1 MKPFNHE
8 TALIDM
14 LMSQLEFQRQLLN
27 KRNITAPDDVK
38 ITTTKKLEVACYH
51 ATCTNVELA
60 EFVEQLKEDKHVITQ
75 DVLLEL
81 TDAFTFLLN
90 QLLYINILPTKT
102 LDYYREAAKERFEQK
117 SAFSYTE
124 LTGLL
129 NLAIGALYHKT
140 RYKTWK
146 IYSELDYN
154 FYKLIPLVDEV
165 LTVFMMFYVKADI
178 SSEKIYKLFYQKHA
192 INIDRQKI
200 GGKYETI

>member
-124 LTGLL
+124 LTGLF
-129 NLAIGALYHKT
+129 NLAIGELYHKT

>member
-8 TALIDM
+8 TAFIDM
-14 LMSQLEFQRQLLN
+14 MMSQLEFQRQLLN
-27 KRNITAPDDVK
+27 KRNLTAPDDVK
-38 ITTTKKLEVACYH
+38 ITATQKLEVACYH

-60 EFVEQLKEDKHVITQ
+60 EFVEQLKEDKHLITQ

-102 LDYYREAAKERFEQK
+102 LDYYCEAAKERFEQNR
-117 SAFSYTE
+117 AVSYTE
-124 LTGLL
+124 LTGLF
-129 NLAIGALYHKT
+129 NLAIGELYHKT

-146 IYSELDYN
+146 IYSELDYK

-165 LTVFMMFYVKADI
+165 LIVFMLFYVKADI
-178 SSEKIYKLFYQKHA
+178 PSEKIYNLFYQKHA

>member
-27 KRNITAPDDVK
+27 KRNLTAPDDVK
-38 ITTTKKLEVACYH
+38 ITATKKLEEACYH

-60 EFVEQLKEDKHVITQ
+60 EFIEQLKEDKHVITQ

-102 LDYYREAAKERFEQK
+102 LDYYREAAKERFGQR
-117 SAFSYTE
+117 SFSYTE
-124 LTGLL
+124 LTGLF

-146 IYSELDYN
+146 TYSELDDNIYE
-154 FYKLIPLVDEV
+154 LIPLVDEV
-165 LTVFMMFYVKADI
+165 LTVFMMFYVKANI
-178 SSEKIYKLFYQKHA
+178 SSEQIYNLFYQKHA

-200 GGKYETI
+200 GGKYETV

>member
-27 KRNITAPDDVK
+27 KRNLTAPDDVK
-38 ITTTKKLEVACYH
+38 ITATKKLEEACYH

-60 EFVEQLKEDKHVITQ
+60 EFIEQLKEDKHVITQ

-102 LDYYREAAKERFEQK
+102 LDYYREAAKERFGQR
-117 SAFSYTE
+117 SFSYTE
-124 LTGLL
+124 LTGLF

-146 IYSELDYN
+146 TYSELDDNIYE
-154 FYKLIPLVDEV
+154 LIPLVDEV
-165 LTVFMMFYVKADI
+165 LTVFMMFYVKANI
-178 SSEKIYKLFYQKHA
+178 SSDQIYNLFYQKHA

-200 GGKYETI
+200 GGKYETV

>member
-27 KRNITAPDDVK
+27 KRNLTAPDDVK
-38 ITTTKKLEVACYH
+38 ITATKKLEEACYH

-60 EFVEQLKEDKHVITQ
+60 EFVEQLKEDKHAITQ
-75 DVLLEL
+75 EVLLEL

-102 LDYYREAAKERFEQK
+102 LDYYREAAKERFEK
-117 SAFSYTE
+117 IAFSYTE
-124 LTGLL
+124 LTGLF

-146 IYSELDYN
+146 TYSELDDNIYE
-154 FYKLIPLVDEV
+154 LIPLVDEV

-178 SSEKIYKLFYQKHA
+178 SSEQIYNLFYQKHA

-200 GGKYETI
+200 GGKYETV

>member
-1 MKPFNHE
+1 MKPFNNE

-27 KRNITAPDDVK
+27 KRNLTAPDDVK

-102 LDYYREAAKERFEQK
+102 LDYYREVAKERFEQMR
-117 SAFSYTE
+117 AFSYTE
-124 LTGLL
+124 LTGLF
-129 NLAIGALYHKT
+129 NLAIGELYHKT

>member
-8 TALIDM
+8 TAFIDM

-102 LDYYREAAKERFEQK
+102 LDYYREAAKARFKHK
-117 SAFSYTE
+117 SEFSYIE
-124 LTGLL
+124 LTGLF
-129 NLAIGALYHKT
+129 NLAIGELYHKT

-165 LTVFMMFYVKADI
+165 LTIFMMFYVKADI
-178 SSEKIYKLFYQKHA
+178 SSEKIYTLFYQKHA

>member
-102 LDYYREAAKERFEQK
+102 LDYYCEAAKERFEQK

-124 LTGLL
+124 LTGMF

>member
-27 KRNITAPDDVK
+27 KRNLTAPDDVK
-38 ITTTKKLEVACYH
+38 ITATKKLEEACYH

-60 EFVEQLKEDKHVITQ
+60 EFIEQLKEDKHEITQ

-102 LDYYREAAKERFEQK
+102 LDYYREAAKERFGQR
-117 SAFSYTE
+117 SFSYTE
-124 LTGLL
+124 LTGLF

-146 IYSELDYN
+146 TYSELDDNIYE
-154 FYKLIPLVDEV
+154 LIPLVDDV
-165 LTVFMMFYVKADI
+165 LIVFMMFYVKANI
-178 SSEKIYKLFYQKHA
+178 SSDQIYNLFYQKHA

-200 GGKYETI
+200 GGKYETV

>member
-124 LTGLL
+124 LTGLF
-129 NLAIGALYHKT
+129 NLAIGELYHKT

-178 SSEKIYKLFYQKHA
+178 SSEKIYNLFYQKHA

>member
-1 MKPFNHE
+1 MKTFNHE

-27 KRNITAPDDVK
+27 KRRITAPDDVK

-117 SAFSYTE
+117 RAFS
-124 LTGLL
+124 
-129 NLAIGALYHKT
+129 
-140 RYKTWK
+140 
-146 IYSELDYN
+146 
-154 FYKLIPLVDEV
+154 
-165 LTVFMMFYVKADI
+165 
-178 SSEKIYKLFYQKHA
+178 
-192 INIDRQKI
+192 
-200 GGKYETI
+200 

>member
-1 MKPFNHE
+1 MKHFNHE

-27 KRNITAPDDVK
+27 KRRITAPDDVK

-117 SAFSYTE
+117 CAFSYTE
-124 LTGLL
+124 LTGMF

-178 SSEKIYKLFYQKHA
+178 SSEKIYELFYQKHA

>member
-1 MKPFNHE
+1 MKTFNHE

-27 KRNITAPDDVK
+27 KRRITAPDDVK

-102 LDYYREAAKERFEQK
+102 LDYYRESAKERFEQK
-117 SAFSYTE
+117 RAVSYTE
-124 LTGLL
+124 LTGMF

-178 SSEKIYKLFYQKHA
+178 SSEKIYNLFYQKHA

>member
-27 KRNITAPDDVK
+27 KRNLTAPDDVK

-117 SAFSYTE
+117 RAFSYTE
-124 LTGLL
+124 LTGLF
-129 NLAIGALYHKT
+129 NLAIGELYHKT

-178 SSEKIYKLFYQKHA
+178 SSEQIYNLFYQKHA

-200 GGKYETI
+200 GGKYETV

>member
-14 LMSQLEFQRQLLN
+14 LMSQLEFQSQLLN
-27 KRNITAPDDVK
+27 KRNLAAPDDVK

-90 QLLYINILPTKT
+90 
-102 LDYYREAAKERFEQK
+102 
-117 SAFSYTE
+117 
-124 LTGLL
+124 
-129 NLAIGALYHKT
+129 
-140 RYKTWK
+140 
-146 IYSELDYN
+146 
-154 FYKLIPLVDEV
+154 
-165 LTVFMMFYVKADI
+165 
-178 SSEKIYKLFYQKHA
+178 
-192 INIDRQKI
+192 
-200 GGKYETI
+200 

>member
-1 MKPFNHE
+1 MKPFNRE

-27 KRNITAPDDVK
+27 KRNLTAPDDVK
-38 ITTTKKLEVACYH
+38 ITATKKLEEACYH

-60 EFVEQLKEDKHVITQ
+60 EFIEQLKEDKHVITQ

-102 LDYYREAAKERFEQK
+102 LDYYREAAKERFGQR
-117 SAFSYTE
+117 SFSYTE
-124 LTGLL
+124 LTGLF

-146 IYSELDYN
+146 TYSELDDNIYE
-154 FYKLIPLVDEV
+154 LIPLVDEV
-165 LTVFMMFYVKADI
+165 LTVFMMFYVKANI
-178 SSEKIYKLFYQKHA
+178 SSDQIYNLFYQKHA

-200 GGKYETI
+200 GGKYETV

>member
-1 MKPFNHE
+1 MKPFNNE

-27 KRNITAPDDVK
+27 KRNLTAPDDVK

-75 DVLLEL
+75 AVLLEL

-117 SAFSYTE
+117 LAFSYTE
-124 LTGLL
+124 LTGLF
-129 NLAIGALYHKT
+129 NLAIGELYHKT

-146 IYSELDYN
+146 SYSELDYN

>member
-14 LMSQLEFQRQLLN
+14 LMSQLEFQSQLLN
-27 KRNITAPDDVK
+27 KRNLAAPDDVK

-124 LTGLL
+124 LTGLF
-129 NLAIGALYHKT
+129 NLAIGELYHKT

>member
-14 LMSQLEFQRQLLN
+14 LMSQLEFQSQLLN
-27 KRNITAPDDVK
+27 KRNLAAPDDVK

-124 LTGLL
+124 LTGLF
-129 NLAIGALYHKT
+129 NLAIGELYHKT

-178 SSEKIYKLFYQKHA
+178 SSEKIYNLFYQKHA

>member
-1 MKPFNHE
+1 MKTFNHE

-27 KRNITAPDDVK
+27 KRRITAPDDVK

-117 SAFSYTE
+117 HAFSYTE
-124 LTGLL
+124 LTGLF

-178 SSEKIYKLFYQKHA
+178 SSEKIYNLFYQKHA

>member
-8 TALIDM
+8 TAFIDM

-102 LDYYREAAKERFEQK
+102 LDYYREAAKARFKHK
-117 SAFSYTE
+117 SEFSYIE
-124 LTGLL
+124 LTGLF
-129 NLAIGALYHKT
+129 NLAIGELYHKT

-178 SSEKIYKLFYQKHA
+178 STEQIYNLFYQKHA

>member
-1 MKPFNHE
+1 MKTFNHE

-27 KRNITAPDDVK
+27 KRRITAPDDVK

-124 LTGLL
+124 LTGLF
-129 NLAIGALYHKT
+129 NLAIGELYHKT

>member
-38 ITTTKKLEVACYH
+38 TTTTKKLEVACYH

-117 SAFSYTE
+117 SSFSYTE
-124 LTGLL
+124 LTGLF
-129 NLAIGALYHKT
+129 NLAIGELYHKT